1 VRVRGGDGP
10 IDWPKITRA
19 EQLAPLLSRGGNI
32 RKIIAE
38 QVLDKKIKALA
49 IYGSGYCVKSGM
61 GFPGGGYPPRIP
73 SGGGR
78 SMAFLG
84 RKESKPGQERLRSKT
99 GRPISSSPAPN
110 GKMFPPDRCFRRDA
124 TKRSMRS
131 FIKATC
137 PTSLSRQIR
146 PLSERNIGPKS
157 NGGIALR
164 RRRLSFFAAA
174 DRRSFLKIAF
184 LMILVFDLKDF
195 FDASDPGAND
205 GHRKQ
210 F

>member
-1 VRVRGGDGP
+1 
-10 IDWPKITRA
+10 
-19 EQLAPLLSRGGNI
+19 
-32 RKIIAE
+32 
-38 QVLDKKIKALA
+38 
-49 IYGSGYCVKSGM
+49 
-61 GFPGGGYPPRIP
+61 
-73 SGGGR
+73 
-78 SMAFLG
+78 MAFWG
-84 RKESKPGQERLRSKT
+84 RKEPKPGKERLRSKT
-99 GRPISSSPAPN
+99 SRPISSSPAPN

-124 TKRSMRS
+124 TKRSAKCSRRS
-131 FIKATC
+131 FIKATR

-157 NGGIALR
+157 NGGIALW

-184 LMILVFDLKDF
+184 LMILVFALKDF

-210 F
+210 FQKRIAGPGPNAIASCFLRSRVGSRYLIYLKNFPDFSQPILDLGLGQKSYKIFYLSALLSLKQN